1 MPDTQIHSTVDFD
14 KAGMQQGH
22 LCVPYS
28 YNLGGWANLL
38 LPVAVIGAGAG
49 PTALV
54 MAGNHGDEYP
64 GQVAI
69 LRLMRELTANP
80 AHVRGRVILIPA
92 LNLPASKAATR
103 LSPLDGKNLNRA
115 FPGRADGTP
124 TEMVAHYLTT
134 VLFPRVE
141 IVIDIHTGGRSLD
154 FYPCAHMHLVP
165 DLEQRRRMAAGT
177 LAWNSD
183 FAFLY
188 TDVAGSGLLPV
199 EAERQGKIV
208 ITTEMGGGEV
218 VTAAVHGLT
227 QSGLKNVLIHFGVLE
242 GREVSRADLNLPP
255 TRWVQAL
262 ARDDYRFAPESGIY
276 ETLLPLGHEVSAG
289 QPVGL
294 IHFLERPDREPA
306 TIVAPSAG
314 VLLASRGPS
323 LVAQGD
329 CVACIAHDVEA
340 GAIDG

>member
-1 MPDTQIHSTVDFD
+1 MSSQVHATIDLTRSGTRR
-14 KAGMQQGH
+14 GH

-38 LPVAVIGAGAG
+38 VPITVVGGNSG

-69 LRLMRELTANP
+69 MRLARELETHP
-80 AHVRGRVILIPA
+80 ERVRGRVILIPA
-92 LNLPASKAATR
+92 LNMPAAKAATR
-103 LSPLDGKNLNRA
+103 LSPLDGKNLNRS
-115 FPGRADGTP
+115 FPGRADGMP
-124 TEMVAHYLTT
+124 TEMIAHYLTT
-134 VLFPRVE
+134 VLFPLAD
-141 IVIDIHTGGRSLD
+141 IVIDIHTGGRSMD
-154 FYPCAHMHLVP
+154 FYPCAHMHLVE
-165 DLEQRRRMAAGT
+165 DRDQRRAMAAGT

-188 TDVAGSGLLPV
+188 ADIAGSGLLPV

-218 VTAAVHGLT
+218 VPADVHRLT
-227 QSGLKNVLIHFGVLE
+227 QSGLRNVLVHFGVLD
-242 GREVSRADLNLPP
+242 GQVATRAQSNRPP

-262 ARDDYRFAPESGIY
+262 ARDDYRFASESGIY
-276 ETLLPLGHEVSAG
+276 ETLVRLGTDVAEGEA
-289 QPVGL
+289 VGL
-294 IHFLERPDREPA
+294 IHFLERPDREP
-306 TIVAPSAG
+306 TSIVAASAG
-314 VLLASRGPS
+314 VLLGTRGPS

-329 CVACIAHDVEA
+329 CVACVAHDVDPRVFE
-340 GAIDG
+340 